1 MWREGKGMELMDPT
15 CKLSSF
21 DTQQVLKCVKVGL
34 LCVQEDANDRPTMAS
49 VISMLGGDG
58 LNLLEPNMPAF
69 YGSRTDTLDTHI
81 CSTCQ
86 ETISIISPR

>member
-1 MWREGKGMELMDPT
+1 MELMDTT
-15 CKLSSF
+15 CKLGSF

-58 LNLLEPNMPAF
+58 LNLEPNMPAF
-69 YGSRTDTLDTHI
+69 YGSGTDTL
-81 CSTCQ
+81 STDIYSICQ